1 MSLADELLADLEDEN
16 DVEDVEI
23 KEEHI
28 SDDEKSGE
36 DEPMEFEEMKVD
48 VKVDSIRSIC
58 KLRDSARL
66 QDILAQIEKY
76 RLKNRSTAEMIGNLE
91 SDPEYQLIVEANN
104 IAVEIDNECCKS
116 LLVAIFAIFFTLC
129 LFSNHPQVCQR

>member
-16 DVEDVEI
+16 DIEDVEI
-23 KEEHI
+23 KEENI

-36 DEPMEFEEMKVD
+36 DELMEFEEMKVD

-58 KLRDSARL
+58 KLRDSERL
-66 QDILAQIEKY
+66 QDILAQIEKF
-76 RLKNRSTAEMIGNLE
+76 RLKNRSAAEMIGNLE

-104 IAVEIDNECCKS
+104 VAVEIDTECCK
-116 LLVAIFAIFFTLC
+116 FYY
-129 LFSNHPQVCQR
+129 